1 MLCWF
6 SVPGP
11 RFMVAVHIAVS
22 LACGLSPNVS
32 RSRMALI
39 RRAVIAYGT
48 DAIAKKS
55 NRREKAEKE
64 ASTHRQWEKAV
75 RRHKI
80 VMRDIGS

>member
-1 MLCWF
+1 
-6 SVPGP
+6 
-11 RFMVAVHIAVS
+11 MVAVHIAVS
-22 LACGLSPNVS
+22 LAYGLSPNVA
-32 RSRMALI
+32 RSRIALI

-48 DAIAKKS
+48 TAACIAK
-55 NRREKAEKE
+55 REKAEKE